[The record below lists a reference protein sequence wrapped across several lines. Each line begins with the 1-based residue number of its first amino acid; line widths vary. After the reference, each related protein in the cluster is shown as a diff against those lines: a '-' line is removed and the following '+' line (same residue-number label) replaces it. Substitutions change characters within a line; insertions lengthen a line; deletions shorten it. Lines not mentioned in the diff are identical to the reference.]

1 MLGRR
6 RRQYILN
13 LKPQAGALRASLYQ
27 RCEVLDEQI
36 DAAGSIRLKLNMES
50 ADRGWLE
57 SRREFKGL
65 WSE

>member
-1 MLGRR
+1 M
-6 RRQYILN
+6 N
-13 LKPQAGALRASLYQ
+13 KSTPPA
-27 RCEVLDEQI
+27 
-36 DAAGSIRLKLNMES
+36 SIRLKLNMES